1 VDVIVHAG
9 DVGPQSIL
17 MRLENLAPVIAVRG
31 NNDFDLPLKLVETTT
46 LAGLRIVVAHTPP
59 HLHRALRA
67 AQGLASAAA
76 QGLASAAAQG
86 LASAATQGSTQAAAQ
101 EPAQAPSG
109 AGALSLPV
117 LGIHGHTH
125 IPEFSVSDGV
135 TIVCPGSASCP
146 RGASGPSVMVLRL
159 GAGVVLG
166 QQLVEV

>member
-1 VDVIVHAG
+1 MDVIVHAG

-76 QGLASAAAQG
+76 QG
-86 LASAATQGSTQAAAQ
+86 STQAATQ